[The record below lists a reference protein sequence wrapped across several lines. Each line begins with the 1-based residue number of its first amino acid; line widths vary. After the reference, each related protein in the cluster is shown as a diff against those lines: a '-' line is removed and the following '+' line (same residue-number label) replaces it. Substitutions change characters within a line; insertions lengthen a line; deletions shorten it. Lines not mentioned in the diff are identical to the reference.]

1 MWHKKTL
8 LRVIFLISRA
18 SKGWCCVGMLPSY
31 CFETD
36 FWRGF
41 FSGKG
46 LRKVFDLGKYAP
58 VKTSK
63 TQSNIVGIRQRSL
76 GERHH
81 QKTPYEATH

>member
-1 MWHKKTL
+1 MH
-8 LRVIFLISRA
+8 LRVDVVLV
-18 SKGWCCVGMLPSY
+18 CCHLTVLKLTFGV
-31 CFETD
+31 F
-36 FWRGF
+36 F

-46 LRKVFDLGKYAP
+46 LRRVFDLGKYAP

-63 TQSNIVGIRQRSL
+63 TQSNIVGIKQRSL